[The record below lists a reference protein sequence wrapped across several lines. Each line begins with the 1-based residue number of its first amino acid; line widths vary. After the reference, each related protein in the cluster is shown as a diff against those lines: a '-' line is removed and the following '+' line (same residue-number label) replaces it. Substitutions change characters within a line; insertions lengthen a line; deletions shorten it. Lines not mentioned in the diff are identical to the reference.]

1 MSDLDQTLQL
11 LEQLLDDHPKMS
23 VRVKFNGSDKWRNF
37 ENDTVKDDK
46 FCDSVATS
54 VADAN
59 WSPFECDNLRQNLR
73 QINFAEWF
81 KNNSLEIS
89 CDNTTTT
96 FDMGCRK
103 DDIATAERQNR
114 PPLGGHSASGSDAPI
129 VDWSRLSEKQFD
141 AALQS
146 VTSVQELSGVANRR
160 RVLNQINLPM
170 WSEVQK
176 SQILNRKFQL
186 ENKNG

>member
-11 LEQLLDDHPKMS
+11 LQQLLDDHPEMS

-37 ENDTVKDDK
+37 ENDTVKNDK
-46 FCDSVATS
+46 ICDSVATS
-54 VADAN
+54 VAYVE

-81 KNNSLEIS
+81 KNNSLDNS

-96 FDMGCRK
+96 FDSGCRK

-114 PPLGGHSASGSDAPI
+114 PPTGVILPESDARL

-141 AALQS
+141 EALQS
-146 VTSVQELSGVANRR
+146 VTSVEELSGVANRR
-160 RVLNQINLPM
+160 RVLNQPNLPM